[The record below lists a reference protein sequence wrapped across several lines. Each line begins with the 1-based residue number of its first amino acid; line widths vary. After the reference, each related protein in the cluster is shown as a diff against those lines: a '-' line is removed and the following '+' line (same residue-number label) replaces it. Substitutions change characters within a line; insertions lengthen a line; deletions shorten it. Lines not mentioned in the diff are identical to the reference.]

1 MAMIC
6 TVCGAENMEGSI
18 YCEDC
23 GARLPVSGGGG
34 AAPLAPPM
42 AATPPAPVAPPPTPT
57 FTPAAPAVEAAEPT
71 RDAMPAVGAG
81 AGAGAGAGVCGTCG
95 AVNGPGE
102 KYCEDCGAA
111 LDDSAS
117 GSAMPTPQIGASPP
131 PISPPPTPAVPTTP
145 AQAVAQAVA
154 GKPRLEAITSG
165 QTFVLSKDENAVGR
179 RSPVDGIFPEVDLT
193 EADVDSYISRRHGK
207 IIMGEQGP
215 VYEDLGSSNGS
226 FHNGT
231 RLQQGVQAV
240 LREGDRLRLGKTE
253 LVFHSN

>member
-23 GARLPVSGGGG
+23 GARLPVSGGG
-34 AAPLAPPM
+34 ATPAPVQATF
-42 AATPPAPVAPPPTPT
+42 TPPAQP
-57 FTPAAPAVEAAEPT
+57 EAAEPT
-71 RDAMPAVGAG
+71 REALPAVETAASASGG
-81 AGAGAGAGVCGTCG
+81 DNTCGTCG
-95 AVNGPGE
+95 ATNGPGE
-102 KYCEDCGAA
+102 MYCEDCGAA
-111 LDDSAS
+111 LADSPS
-117 GSAMPTPQIGASPP
+117 SAGPPTPSIGDAPP
-131 PISPPPTPAVPTTP
+131 PITAAPPTPAIPTTP
-145 AQAVAQAVA
+145 AQAVAAAVA
-154 GKPRLEAITSG
+154 GKPRLEAPGNG
-165 QTFVLSKDENAVGR
+165 QTFLLAKDENAVGR

-207 IIMGEQGP
+207 ITMGEQGP

-226 FHNGT
+226 FHNGV

-253 LVFHSN
+253 LIYHSN

>member
-23 GARLPVSGGGG
+23 GARLPVSGGA
-34 AAPLAPPM
+34 AAPSAPP
-42 AATPPAPVAPPPTPT
+42 AQPT
-57 FTPAAPAVEAAEPT
+57 FTPAPTPEAAEPT
-71 RDAMPAVGAG
+71 REALPAVEPAPVAASSGG
-81 AGAGAGAGVCGTCG
+81 SGGTCGTCG
-95 AVNGPGE
+95 ATNGPGE
-102 KYCEDCGAA
+102 MYCEDCGAA
-111 LDDSAS
+111 LADSGTPA
-117 GSAMPTPQIGASPP
+117 GIPTPSIADAPP
-131 PISPPPTPAVPTTP
+131 PITPPPTVPATP
-145 AQAVAQAVA
+145 AQAVAAAVA
-154 GKPRLEAITSG
+154 GKPRLESPGNG

-193 EADVDSYISRRHGK
+193 EADIDSYISRRHGK
-207 IIMGEQGP
+207 IVMGEQGP

-226 FHNGT
+226 FHNGV

-253 LVFHSN
+253 LVYHSN

>member
-23 GARLPVSGGGG
+23 GARLPVSGGG
-34 AAPLAPPM
+34 AAPPIAPPPI
-42 AATPPAPVAPPPTPT
+42 AHVAPVAPPPTPAPT
-57 FTPAAPAVEAAEPT
+57 FTPAQPVEAAEPT
-71 RDAMPAVGAG
+71 REAMPAVSSGG
-81 AGAGAGAGVCGTCG
+81 SNTCGTCG

-111 LDDSAS
+111 LDDTGSAS
-117 GSAMPTPQIGASPP
+117 PIPTVVPDAPP
-131 PISPPPTPAVPTTP
+131 PISPPPAATPSTPTTP
-145 AQAVAQAVA
+145 QQAVAQAVA

-193 EADVDSYISRRHGK
+193 EADIDSYISRRHGK
-207 IIMGEQGP
+207 IIMGDQGP

-253 LVFHSN
+253 LIYHAN

>member
-23 GARLPVSGGGG
+23 GARLPVSGGA
-34 AAPLAPPM
+34 AAPTP
-42 AATPPAPVAPPPTPT
+42 PPAPA
-57 FTPAAPAVEAAEPT
+57 FTPAPAQPEAAEPT
-71 RDAMPAVGAG
+71 REAFPAVDAAAPPSAPAGSGAG
-81 AGAGAGAGVCGTCG
+81 TTCGTCG
-95 AVNGPGE
+95 AANGPGE
-102 KYCEDCGAA
+102 MYCEDCGAA
-111 LDDSAS
+111 LGDSPS
-117 GSAMPTPQIGASPP
+117 GAGGDIPTPNIGDVPP
-131 PISPPPTPAVPTTP
+131 PITAPPAPAVPTTP
-145 AQAVAQAVA
+145 AQAVAAAVA
-154 GKPRLEAITSG
+154 GKPRLESPSNG
-165 QTFVLSKDENAVGR
+165 QTFVLAKDENAVGR

-193 EADVDSYISRRHGK
+193 EADIDSYISRRHGK

-226 FHNGT
+226 FHNGV

-253 LVFHSN
+253 LVYHSN

>member
-1 MAMIC
+1 MPA
-6 TVCGAENMEGSI
+6 VA
-18 YCEDC
+18 
-23 GARLPVSGGGG
+23 SGGGI
-34 AAPLAPPM
+34 
-42 AATPPAPVAPPPTPT
+42 T
-57 FTPAAPAVEAAEPT
+57 
-71 RDAMPAVGAG
+71 
-81 AGAGAGAGVCGTCG
+81 CGTCG

-111 LDDSAS
+111 LDDSVS
-117 GSAMPTPQIGASPP
+117 GSPIPTSVPDAPP
-131 PISPPPTPAVPTTP
+131 PIAPVAPPPVPITPQ
-145 AQAVAQAVA
+145 QAVAQVVA
-154 GKPRLEAITSG
+154 GKPRLEAIASG
-165 QTFVLSKDENAVGR
+165 QTFLLSKDENAVGR

-207 IIMGEQGP
+207 IVMGEQGP

-253 LVFHSN
+253 LIYHSN

>member
-23 GARLPVSGGGG
+23 GARLPVAGG
-34 AAPLAPPM
+34 APAPTAPPI
-42 AATPPAPVAPPPTPT
+42 AAPPAPAPAPPPAP
-57 FTPAAPAVEAAEPT
+57 PAPEPAPAPAPVPEAAEPT
-71 RDAMPAVGAG
+71 REAMPAVPAESSGG
-81 AGAGAGAGVCGTCG
+81 NKICGTCG
-95 AVNGPGE
+95 AVNGPDE

-111 LDDSAS
+111 LDDDAAAS
-117 GSAMPTPQIGASPP
+117 PIPPATIAETPP
-131 PISPPPTPAVPTTP
+131 PITAPPAATPAE
-145 AQAVAQAVA
+145 AVAQANS
-154 GKPRLEAITSG
+154 GRPRLEATDSG

-231 RLQQGVQAV
+231 RLQQGVQAL

-253 LVFHSN
+253 LVYHSN

>member
-23 GARLPVSGGGG
+23 GARLPVSGGA
-34 AAPLAPPM
+34 AAPIAP
-42 AATPPAPVAPPPTPT
+42 PPAPVAPPPTPAPA
-57 FTPAAPAVEAAEPT
+57 FTPAPPVEAAEPT
-71 RDAMPAVGAG
+71 REAMPAVSAPTGGGGGGTCA
-81 AGAGAGAGVCGTCG
+81 TCG

-111 LDDSAS
+111 LDDSVAS
-117 GSAMPTPQIGASPP
+117 SPIPTSVPDAPP
-131 PISPPPTPAVPTTP
+131 PIAAPPTPPVPATP
-145 AQAVAQAVA
+145 QQAVAQAVA
-154 GKPRLEAITSG
+154 GKPRLEAISSG

-193 EADVDSYISRRHGK
+193 EADIDSYISRRHGK
-207 IIMGEQGP
+207 IVMGEQGP

-253 LVFHSN
+253 LIYHAN

>member
-23 GARLPVSGGGG
+23 GARLPVSGGA
-34 AAPLAPPM
+34 AAPITP
-42 AATPPAPVAPPPTPT
+42 PPAPVSPPPTPTPT
-57 FTPAAPAVEAAEPT
+57 FTPAPIPEAAEPT
-71 RDAMPAVGAG
+71 REAMPAVSSGG
-81 AGAGAGAGVCGTCG
+81 GGGTCGTCG

-111 LDDSAS
+111 LDDSGVS
-117 GSAMPTPQIGASPP
+117 SPIPVSVPDTPP
-131 PISPPPTPAVPTTP
+131 PIAPPTPSVPSTP
-145 AQAVAQAVA
+145 QQAVAQAVA
-154 GKPRLEAITSG
+154 GKPRLEAQVSG

-193 EADVDSYISRRHGK
+193 EADIVSYISRRHGK

-253 LVFHSN
+253 LIYHAN

>member
-23 GARLPVSGGGG
+23 GARLPVSGGA
-34 AAPLAPPM
+34 AAPI
-42 AATPPAPVAPPPTPT
+42 AA
-57 FTPAAPAVEAAEPT
+57 PAAPAPPIAPPPPVAPAYPAASEAAEPT
-71 RDAMPAVGAG
+71 REAMPAVASSGG
-81 AGAGAGAGVCGTCG
+81 GTCGTCG

-111 LDDSAS
+111 LDDSVS
-117 GSAMPTPQIGASPP
+117 SSPIPTSVPDAPP
-131 PISPPPTPAVPTTP
+131 PITAPAVAPTPTTP
-145 AQAVAQAVA
+145 QQAVAQAVA
-154 GKPRLEAITSG
+154 GKPRLEATSSG

-193 EADVDSYISRRHGK
+193 EADIDSYISRRHGK
-207 IIMGEQGP
+207 IVMGEHGP

-253 LVFHSN
+253 LIYHSN

>member
-23 GARLPVSGGGG
+23 GARLPVSGGGA
-34 AAPLAPPM
+34 AAPIAAPPV
-42 AATPPAPVAPPPTPT
+42 AVTPVAPPPPAPVP
-57 FTPAAPAVEAAEPT
+57 TPASTPIEAAEPT
-71 RDAMPAVGAG
+71 REVPAVAAAPSPSSGG
-81 AGAGAGAGVCGTCG
+81 GGTCGTCG

-111 LDDSAS
+111 LDDSAGGDS
-117 GSAMPTPQIGASPP
+117 HIPIPAISDVPP
-131 PISPPPTPAVPTTP
+131 PISAPPVAPTPVATP
-145 AQAVAQAVA
+145 AAATSA
-154 GKPRLEAITSG
+154 GKPRLEAVTSG
-165 QTFVLSKDENAVGR
+165 QTFVLVKDENAVGR

-193 EADVDSYISRRHGK
+193 EADIDSYISRRHGK

-253 LVFHSN
+253 LVYHAN

>member
-23 GARLPVSGGGG
+23 GARLPVSGGA
-34 AAPLAPPM
+34 AAPTPTAPPV
-42 AATPPAPVAPPPTPT
+42 APPEPAFTPPAP
-57 FTPAAPAVEAAEPT
+57 EAAEPT
-71 RDAMPAVGAG
+71 REAFPAVEASPVVSSGG
-81 AGAGAGAGVCGTCG
+81 SGTTCGTCG
-95 AVNGPGE
+95 AANGPGE
-102 KYCEDCGAA
+102 MYCEDCGAA
-111 LDDSAS
+111 LNDSGAAS
-117 GSAMPTPQIGASPP
+117 AIPTPSIADVPP
-131 PISPPPTPAVPTTP
+131 PISPPPVVPTTP
-145 AQAVAQAVA
+145 AQAVAAAVA
-154 GKPRLEAITSG
+154 GKPRLESPGNG

-193 EADVDSYISRRHGK
+193 EADIDSYISRRHGK
-207 IIMGEQGP
+207 IVMGEQGP

-226 FHNGT
+226 FHNGV

-253 LVFHSN
+253 LVYHSN

>member
-23 GARLPVSGGGG
+23 GARLPVSGG
-34 AAPLAPPM
+34 ASAPIAPPP
-42 AATPPAPVAPPPTPT
+42 APAAPVAPPPTPAPT
-57 FTPAAPAVEAAEPT
+57 FAPTPAPEQAEVT
-71 RDAMPAVGAG
+71 REAMPAVSSGG
-81 AGAGAGAGVCGTCG
+81 GGSLTCGTCG

-111 LDDSAS
+111 LDDSVSAS
-117 GSAMPTPQIGASPP
+117 PIPVSVPDAPP
-131 PISPPPTPAVPTTP
+131 PIAPPTPPTPSTP
-145 AQAVAQAVA
+145 QQAVAQAAA
-154 GKPRLEAITSG
+154 GKPRLEAISSG
-165 QTFVLSKDENAVGR
+165 QTFILSKDENAVGR

-193 EADVDSYISRRHGK
+193 EADIDSYISRRHGK

-253 LVFHSN
+253 LIYHAN

>member
-23 GARLPVSGGGG
+23 GARLPVSGGA
-34 AAPLAPPM
+34 AAPIAP
-42 AATPPAPVAPPPTPT
+42 PPAPVTPPPPTPAPV
-57 FTPAAPAVEAAEPT
+57 FTPAPPAEAAEPT
-71 RDAMPAVGAG
+71 REAMPAVTVSGG
-81 AGAGAGAGVCGTCG
+81 GGTCGTCG

-111 LDDSAS
+111 LDDSVS
-117 GSAMPTPQIGASPP
+117 SSPIPTSVPDAPP
-131 PISPPPTPAVPTTP
+131 PIAAPPTPPAPTTP
-145 AQAVAQAVA
+145 QQAVAQAVA
-154 GKPRLEAITSG
+154 GKPRLEAISSG

-193 EADVDSYISRRHGK
+193 EADIDSYISRRHGK

-253 LVFHSN
+253 LVYHAN

>member
-23 GARLPVSGGGG
+23 GARLPVSGGAA
-34 AAPLAPPM
+34 AAPIAPPT
-42 AATPPAPVAPPPTPT
+42 APPAAPAVAPTPAPT
-57 FTPAAPAVEAAEPT
+57 FTPAESAEPT
-71 RDAMPAVGAG
+71 REAMPAVAEASSGGGGAG
-81 AGAGAGAGVCGTCG
+81 GTCGTCG

-111 LDDSAS
+111 LDDSGT
-117 GSAMPTPQIGASPP
+117 GSAIPTSVPDAPP
-131 PISPPPTPAVPTTP
+131 PISAPPATQAPSTPQ
-145 AQAVAQAVA
+145 QAVAQAVS
-154 GKPRLEAITSG
+154 GKPRLEAISNG
-165 QTFVLSKDENAVGR
+165 QTFLLVKDENAVGR

-193 EADVDSYISRRHGK
+193 EADTDSYISRRHGK
-207 IIMGEQGP
+207 ILMGEQGP

-253 LVFHSN
+253 LIYHAN